1 MECSSAISVSNVVA
15 ITHQAALFDKF
26 TVAAPCSPFGR
37 NAAGAKHPEPTG
49 SFADESRMD
58 ACLPGSGHRLI
69 LDIDRFDAML
79 GDAKR
84 YGAVF
89 VIALPGRE
97 RVPRRPKGHGGAV
110 VMAQATPHQPSGR
123 RDAKRYRPERRR
135 RA

>member
-1 MECSSAISVSNVVA
+1 
-15 ITHQAALFDKF
+15 
-26 TVAAPCSPFGR
+26 
-37 NAAGAKHPEPTG
+37 
-49 SFADESRMD
+49 MD

-110 VMAQATPHQPSGR
+110 VMAAS
-123 RDAKRYRPERRR
+123 DAAPTQRKT
-135 RA
+135 